1 MVYTITQFRD
11 NKIHRDGGGQMSI
24 WTNLSSVA
32 EAIELIETLK
42 VTGRDSVFSIE
53 NSDGTIV
60 EVIKT
65 PV

>member
-11 NKIHRDGGGQMSI
+11 NKIARYGGEMSI
-24 WTNLSSVA
+24 FTNLSSVA
-32 EAIELIETLK
+32 EAIELIGNLK

-53 NSDGTIV
+53 NSDGTVV
-60 EVIKT
+60 EIIKT

>member
-1 MVYTITQFRD
+1 MIYTITQFRD
-11 NKIHRDGGGQMSI
+11 NKIVYYGGQTSI
-24 WTNLSSVA
+24 WTNISSVA

-53 NSDGTIV
+53 NSDGTVV

>member
-1 MVYTITQFRD
+1 MIYTITQFSD
-11 NKIHRDGGGQMSI
+11 NKIVYYGGQTSI
-24 WTNLSSVA
+24 WTNISSVA

-53 NSDGTIV
+53 NSDGTVV